1 MKKKENLLNFT
12 LKYQSSFRP
21 SLFKNHKAI
30 ICKKLILF
38 FATLSELF
46 TKKGS
51 RLFLL
56 EDLKITFI
64 PLKLKKKTIII
75 NRAPYRYKLA
85 KNNLVLANHF
95 FAVHFKV
102 VFKRMIHLIPAQK
115 ESFKAV
121 IDQLFSFLLSCDTSV
136 AKLKT
141 VKIAVKTRL
150 CNFYF

>member
-21 SLFKNHKAI
+21 SLFKNHKPI

-46 TKKGS
+46 IKKGS

-64 PLKLKKKTIII
+64 PLKLKKKTLII

-85 KNNLVLANHF
+85 KNNLVLASHF

-102 VFKRMIHLIPAQK
+102 AFKRIINLTPTQK
-115 ESFKAV
+115 GSFKA
-121 IDQLFSFLLSCDTSV
+121 IINQLFSFLLSCDTSV

-141 VKIAVKTRL
+141 VKIATKTRL
-150 CNFYF
+150 RSFYL